1 MVKHSHACNDYTA
14 LNLTKLDVL
23 DDFDELNVATAYS
36 FEGQQLDGFPANLDI
51 LSQVQVTY
59 ETLPGWK
66 KPTTGAKSFYD
77 LPVQARQYIE
87 YIEKFV
93 GVPIKWIGVGPAR
106 DHMIS
111 RS

>member
-1 MVKHSHACNDYTA
+1 M
-14 LNLTKLDVL
+14 
-23 DDFDELNVATAYS
+23 E
-36 FEGQQLDGFPANLDI
+36 I

-66 KPTTGAKSFYD
+66 KPTTGAKTFDD
-77 LPVQARQYIE
+77 LPVQARHYIE

-93 GVPIKWIGVGPAR
+93 GVKIKWIGVGPAR
-106 DHMIS
+106 DDMIS